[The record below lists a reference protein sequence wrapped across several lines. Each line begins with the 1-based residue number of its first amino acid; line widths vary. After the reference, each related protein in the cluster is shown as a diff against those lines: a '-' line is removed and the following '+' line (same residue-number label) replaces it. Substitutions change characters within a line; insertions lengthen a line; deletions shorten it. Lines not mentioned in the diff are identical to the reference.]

1 MDFINKQKAWRKR
14 TFPRYRA
21 HVIGKGTTVQT
32 GRKSLE
38 DGKIILKQKV
48 EKIAQNT
55 KSTFCKGI
63 KFHNIHHKL
72 QLNLS
77 GTNAELKIWFSN

>member
-1 MDFINKQKAWRKR
+1 MEEEDISKVQSPCHRKR
-14 TFPRYRA
+14 HNCT
-21 HVIGKGTTVQT
+21 K

-55 KSTFCKGI
+55 KSTFWKGI

-77 GTNAELKIWFSN
+77 GMNAELKIWFSN